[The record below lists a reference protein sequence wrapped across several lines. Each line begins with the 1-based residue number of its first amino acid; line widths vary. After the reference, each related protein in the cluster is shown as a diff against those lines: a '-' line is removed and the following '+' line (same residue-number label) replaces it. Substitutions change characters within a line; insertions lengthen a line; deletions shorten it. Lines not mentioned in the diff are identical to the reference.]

1 MANLIDKLPQ
11 FYRNSA
17 EMVAMQS
24 YLQVLIDAL
33 WRDRGALGEQLCI
46 DTATWGLATW
56 ESALGIST
64 DASKNISFRRE
75 RIKAKLRGSG
85 TTTKTLIRHVAESF
99 SNGEVDV
106 IEYPS
111 EYRIVIKFTGTIG
124 IPPNMQDLTQ
134 SLREVMPAHLQWEYE
149 YIFNIWQN
157 IAPFTWGDVASHTW
171 KGVSEDDFT

>member
-1 MANLIDKLPQ
+1 MDNLIDHLPQ
-11 FYRNSA
+11 FYKDST

-24 YLQVLIDAL
+24 YLQPLIDAL
-33 WRDRGALGEQLCI
+33 WRNREDLGEQLCI

-56 ESALGIST
+56 ESALGINT
-64 DASKNISFRRE
+64 DASKNISYRRE

-124 IPPNMQDLTQ
+124 IPPNLQDLTQ

-157 IAPFTWGDVASHTW
+157 IAPFTWGEVAAHTW
-171 KGVSEDDFT
+171 KGVGEDDFS